1 MRRHLQ
7 LVNVR
12 PEKRERYLQ
21 LHGEVWPE
29 VERRLTASNIRNYSI
44 FIHGELLVAY
54 FEYDGSDFSSDL
66 AAIAADP
73 VTQRWWKLTDE
84 CQMPFPGTPVH
95 EIWSE
100 AAEVWH
106 LD

>member
-21 LHGEVWPE
+21 LHSEVWPE

-54 FEYDGSDFSSDL
+54 FE
-66 AAIAADP
+66 
-73 VTQRWWKLTDE
+73 
-84 CQMPFPGTPVH
+84 
-95 EIWSE
+95 
-100 AAEVWH
+100 
-106 LD
+106 